1 MKRRSGKL
9 LDVMPYRHQEWI
21 EEPDGEISITTYQ
34 DVTPTIEQNKKNTI
48 YMGIS

>member
-1 MKRRSGKL
+1 MKRRSGEL

-34 DVTPTIEQNKKNTI
+34 YAEPTI
-48 YMGIS
+48 